1 MQTADHLQSSS
12 FDIFGIEE
20 LDDLVRLNSGL
31 VLLKSQHQSLL
42 FYLVS
47 RIIANSVKKNKKV
60 LYLHFVDYHNRYWSI
75 NIDNILGIAQHLK
88 IDLNR
93 FLEMV
98 KIVRAFTTDQIEEN
112 ENWKKIS
119 NSITNRVK
127 VFIVDSLTELYLD
140 NRDVRKLLYV
150 VGKLKKLCMKNNMI
164 GIVLDYLPNYLTYY
178 IANSSTAILEFS
190 SFQGRVYTLLSKH
203 PSIEE
208 QMKIFVLDRSFQVF
222 NKTGIWRFLK

>member
-1 MQTADHLQSSS
+1 MM
-12 FDIFGIEE
+12 EE
-20 LDDLVRLNSGL
+20 GWI
-31 VLLKSQHQSLL
+31 
-42 FYLVS
+42 Y
-47 RIIANSVKKNKKV
+47 
-60 LYLHFVDYHNRYWSI
+60 
-75 NIDNILGIAQHLK
+75 
-88 IDLNR
+88 
-93 FLEMV
+93 
-98 KIVRAFTTDQIEEN
+98 QIEEN

-190 SFQGRVYTLLSKH
+190 SFQGRVYTFLRKH

>member
-1 MQTADHLQSSS
+1 MQTADHLQNSS
-12 FDIFGIEE
+12 FDLFGIEGLDE
-20 LDDLVRLNSGL
+20 LVKLNSGL

-47 RIIANSVKKNKKV
+47 RIIANSVKNNKKV

-75 NIDNILGIAQHLK
+75 NIDNVLGIVQHLK
-88 IDLNR
+88 IDLNK

-98 KIVRAFTTDQIEEN
+98 KVVRAFTTDQIEEN
-112 ENWKKIS
+112 ENWKMIAS
-119 NSITNRVK
+119 SVTNRVK

-150 VGKLKKLCMKNNMI
+150 VGKLKKLCMRNNML
-164 GIVLDYLPNYLTYY
+164 GIILDYLPTYLTYY

-190 SFQGRVYTLLSKH
+190 SFQGRVHAILRKH
-203 PSIEE
+203 PSIKE
-208 QMKIFVLDRSFQVF
+208 QVKVFTVDSGFQSFR
-222 NKTGIWRFLK
+222 KAGIWRYVK

>member
-47 RIIANSVKKNKKV
+47 RIIANSVKNNKKV
-60 LYLHFVDYHNRYWSI
+60 LYLHFVDYHNRYWSL

-119 NSITNRVK
+119 NSVTNRVK

-190 SFQGRVYTLLSKH
+190 SFQGRIYTFLRKH

-208 QMKIFVLDRSFQVF
+208 QVRIFVMDRSFQAF
-222 NKTGIWRFLK
+222 NKTGIW